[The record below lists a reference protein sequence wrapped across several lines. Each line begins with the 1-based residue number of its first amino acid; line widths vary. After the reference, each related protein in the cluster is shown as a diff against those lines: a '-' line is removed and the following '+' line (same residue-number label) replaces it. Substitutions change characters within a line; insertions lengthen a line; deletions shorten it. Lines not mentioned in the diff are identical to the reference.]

1 MIETKKQNYID
12 GSTCTKG
19 VTKGPRLCM
28 LFVQNRIIL
37 ISFIDLKKKVVVFFQ
52 NYVTFSID
60 FHFLIKPNIKQFDV
74 QSMVYLNLVLI

>member
-12 GSTCTKG
+12 GSTKG

-28 LFVQNRIIL
+28 VFVQSRIIS
-37 ISFIDLKKKVVVFFQ
+37 ISFIDCKKKKVVVFFQ
-52 NYVTFSID
+52 NYVTVSID
-60 FHFLIKPNIKQFDV
+60 FHFLIKPNIKQFDI